1 MACIGMTNLTI
12 TLPFTLDVTC
22 LAAPA
27 NRLFSIAFE
36 AQ

>member
-1 MACIGMTNLTI
+1 MACIGTTNLI
-12 TLPFTLDVTC
+12 TLPFTLDVTR

-27 NRLFSIAFE
+27 NKLFSIAFE